1 MKARGN
7 YKYLDYDSRYA
18 YIRLLD
24 IPQFANEYPEEVPAE
39 EKRHH
44 IQFAQLLIDP
54 DFQARLLH
62 LNKKLV
68 HEVGKPDDNGW
79 HIPLISE
86 IPEEEII
93 KVIDETTV
101 AVSKDYARKIIST
114 LPVGKF

>member
-7 YKYLDYDSRYA
+7 YKYLDYDSRYT
-18 YIRLLD
+18 YIRTID
-24 IPQFANEYPEEVPAE
+24 IPLFANEYPEEVPVE

-44 IQFAQLLIDP
+44 ISFAQLLINP
-54 DFQARLLH
+54 DYQARLLH

-68 HEVGKPDDNGW
+68 HEIGLPTDKGW

-93 KVIDETTV
+93 KTIDETTV

-114 LPVGKF
+114 LPAGKF